1 MASHAMNYAMF
12 WLRIL
17 IGLGLTSLL
26 LSLTACVT
34 PPGYAVSPVRCE
46 HPQDIEP
53 YTHEGLALAT
63 QAYAEALNLCNTLN
77 GYPLED

>member
-1 MASHAMNYAMF
+1 MF

-17 IGLGLTSLL
+17 TGLGVTLL
-26 LSLTACVT
+26 HLSLTACAT
-34 PPGYAVSPVRCE
+34 PPAYAAKPVQCE
-46 HPQDIEP
+46 HPEIDPTTQG
-53 YTHEGLALAT
+53 GLPLAV

>member
-1 MASHAMNYAMF
+1 MRTRAKSYTMF

-17 IGLGLTSLL
+17 TGLGLLSLL
-26 LSLTACVT
+26 LSLTACAT
-34 PPGYAVSPVRCE
+34 PLGSAASAVRCE
-46 HPQDIEP
+46 HPEIDP
-53 YTHEGLALAT
+53 STHAGLTHAA